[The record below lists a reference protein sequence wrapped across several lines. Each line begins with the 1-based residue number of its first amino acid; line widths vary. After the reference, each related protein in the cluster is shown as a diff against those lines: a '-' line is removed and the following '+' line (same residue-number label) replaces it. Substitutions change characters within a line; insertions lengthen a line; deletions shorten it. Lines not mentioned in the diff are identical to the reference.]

1 MFKKALLLFAFT
13 PQLFAAVQGSQGSA
27 ASADLS
33 GQGIGQII
41 NGSGYILE
49 AGSQFSITAIQTIG
63 EFTFITLKTVG
74 NSATV
79 TLRLGSKLAG
89 HALYGVGQI
98 VQVVTTGAGTI
109 LTSAGHVVAFLP
121 NEMGKS
127 LIYNTK

>member
-1 MFKKALLLFAFT
+1 MFKKTLILFAFT
-13 PQLFAAVQGSQGSA
+13 TQVFATVQGSQGSA

-33 GQGIGQII
+33 SQGIGQIV
-41 NGSGYILE
+41 NGSGHVLQ
-49 AGSQFSITAIQTIG
+49 AGSQLSIIAIKTVG

-79 TLRLGSKLAG
+79 TLRVASKLSG
-89 HALYGVGQI
+89 HILHGIGQMI
-98 VQVVTTGAGTI
+98 QVVATGSGAI

-127 LIYNTK
+127 LMYSIV